1 MLLFIA
7 AEYQLTIRAKSEEL
21 DALFHNVQIIV
32 ETKSIPLDHIVSHLI
47 CSFPELENELE
58 GCKSMKH
65 VFDVVRAYTSLDN
78 VSYLETIVSNYELS
92 KSNDLLQQYSESVE
106 QLFEKTY
113 ISQSYEQ
120 TFMHY
125 FTRYLLKE
133 ESITLVIELKED
145 ETYTLLGIMQ
155 LLCAFFGKMASYIK
169 LKELTGSNHSVRIV
183 CYMPYHLINMFVKI
197 VKDNTTKLLKAN
209 VLNVSI
215 GGMNIFGRE
224 LEIEKEV
231 SVNYII
237 VYLQ

>member
-1 MLLFIA
+1 MFIA

-21 DALFHNVQIIV
+21 DALFHNVQITV
-32 ETKSIPLDHIVSHLI
+32 ETKPIPLDHIISHLI

-58 GCKSMKH
+58 GCKSMKD
-65 VFDVVRAYTSLDN
+65 VFDIVHIYTSLDN
-78 VSYLETIVSNYELS
+78 VSYLETIISNYELL

-106 QLFEKTY
+106 QLYEKTR
-113 ISQSYEQ
+113 ISESYDQ
-120 TFMHY
+120 TFMDY
-125 FTRYLLKE
+125 FTRHLLKE

-145 ETYTLLGIMQ
+145 ETYTLLGIVQ
-155 LLCAFFGKMASYIK
+155 LLRAFFGKMASYIK
-169 LKELTGSNHSVRIV
+169 LNELTGSNHSVRMV
-183 CYMPYHLINMFVKI
+183 CYVPSHLINMFVKI

-215 GGMNIFGRE
+215 GGMNIFERD

>member
-1 MLLFIA
+1 MFIA
-7 AEYQLTIRAKSEEL
+7 AEYQLRLCAKNEEL
-21 DALFHNVQIIV
+21 DALFHTVQITM
-32 ETKSIPLDHIVSHLI
+32 EMKSIPLDNIISHLI
-47 CSFPELENELE
+47 CSFLELENELE
-58 GCKSMKH
+58 GCKSMKD
-65 VFDVVRAYTSLDN
+65 VFDIVRVYTSLDN
-78 VSYLETIVSNYELS
+78 VFYLETIVSNYELS
-92 KSNDLLQQYSESVE
+92 KSNDLLQQYNESVE
-106 QLFEKTY
+106 QLYEKTC
-113 ISQSYEQ
+113 ISQSYDQ

-125 FTRYLLKE
+125 FTRHLLKE

-145 ETYTLLGIMQ
+145 ETYTLLGIVQ
-155 LLCAFFGKMASYIK
+155 LLRLFFGKMSSYVK

-183 CYMPYHLINMFVKI
+183 CYMPSHLINMFVKI